1 MYSVNIV
8 STGSTGGGQLVT
20 PHGFEQGRQRS
31 GASHYYRSRLCMWR
45 KTIFACGW
53 SDHMREI
60 ICKDDDLCMRPGQPH
75 ANMRTLKP
83 TACKEKKLRKKIKF
97 KKKGN
102 PSRPA
107 ARASSATAHPR
118 LQIRAARGPPPPDS
132 GGRKLRR
139 RPRRRPLPPPDPGGR
154 MPTTRVAA
162 RIATDRSRRRR
173 GRPEVS
179 KAARSPDPLPS
190 RKFRA
195 RTPMPH
201 AHSQD
206 PPPPLHAGR
215 RRSRSRSLGGGSG
228 PLEGGTAGSTA
239 R

>member
-97 KKKGN
+97 KKGN
-102 PSRPA
+102 PSRA
-107 ARASSATAHPR
+107 AASSPPPTPP
-118 LQIRAARGPPPPDS
+118 QIRAAEAAAPTMSRSPSSHRRRVAAAPRQPGSPPPA
-132 GGRKLRR
+132 
-139 RPRRRPLPPPDPGGR
+139 PDPGGR
-154 MPTTRVAA
+154 GPPP
-162 RIATDRSRRRR
+162 RIRREARRRPR
-173 GRPEVS
+173 HRP
-179 KAARSPDPLPS
+179 
-190 RKFRA
+190 
-195 RTPMPH
+195 
-201 AHSQD
+201 
-206 PPPPLHAGR
+206 
-215 RRSRSRSLGGGSG
+215 LGQI
-228 PLEGGTAGSTA
+228 
-239 R
+239 

>member
-118 LQIRAARGPPPPDS
+118 LQIRAARGPPLPTMSSPAPVPSPPASSSAAPAAANPGFAAARPRLQIRVARGPPPPDS
-132 GGRKLRR
+132 GG
-139 RPRRRPLPPPDPGGR
+139 
-154 MPTTRVAA
+154 
-162 RIATDRSRRRR
+162 
-173 GRPEVS
+173 GRP
-179 KAARSPDPLPS
+179 AAADHVTDHS
-190 RKFRA
+190 RC
-195 RTPMPH
+195 
-201 AHSQD
+201 QI
-206 PPPPLHAGR
+206 
-215 RRSRSRSLGGGSG
+215 
-228 PLEGGTAGSTA
+228 
-239 R
+239 